1 MPVNYSTLKTL
12 FKQKFGDEGLKN
24 YFIFMSYLEQKITFV
39 PSLRTVDIFLRNVQ
53 IRKMKTQGI
62 KSKDLAKQF
71 KLTEA
76 RVTQIVRSNQ

>member
-1 MPVNYSTLKTL
+1 MPINYSTLKIL

-24 YFIFMSYLEQKITFV
+24 YFIFMSSLEQKITFV

-62 KSKDLAKQF
+62 KSKDLARQF

-76 RVTQIVRSNQ
+76 RITQIVRSNQ